1 MSLDFN
7 IFVINGVLLDL
18 QQVGVLL
25 DWNVLN
31 NFGEVIVYG
40 LVFFLYKKV
49 CYYIFYFFWIL
60 FIFVGFF
67 FYYLVIVS
75 LKNKNVML
83 DII

>member
-40 LVFFLYKKV
+40 IVFFLYKKRYV
-49 CYYIFYFFWIL
+49 II
-60 FIFVGFF
+60 FIFFGYCLFLLGFF
-67 FYYLVIVS
+67 
-75 LKNKNVML
+75 
-83 DII
+83 

>member
-49 CYYIFYFFWIL
+49 CNYIYFFWIL

-67 FYYLVIVS
+67 LIILDIEGLYISNLLVI
-75 LKNKNVML
+75 
-83 DII
+83 